1 MVTDSYLE
9 LDQDVTKCQNK
20 ESFFNCTTRQYVKTV
35 LAECG
40 CLPFNMR
47 LSNKVSKYESIIKY
61 STAQL
66 FQEPLCYKEELRCVN
81 KVNIETSSCRKPCSG
96 LIVTSYSKTTRDNHF
111 ENLPYLKDYEN
122 FKIITLNPSTGNKGE
137 IMT

>member
-1 MVTDSYLE
+1 MKLIGEGDYNLDAMKEIMVTDSYLE

-47 LSNKVSKYESIIKY
+47 LSNKVSEY
-61 STAQL
+61 
-66 FQEPLCYKEELRCVN
+66 
-81 KVNIETSSCRKPCSG
+81 
-96 LIVTSYSKTTRDNHF
+96 
-111 ENLPYLKDYEN
+111 
-122 FKIITLNPSTGNKGE
+122 
-137 IMT
+137 